1 MHLHGHKRSNI
12 NNDELLGTILECK
25 EGEKKKRE
33 GDIYLSLEHCP
44 NLARGI
50 KLVFTKEIDS
60 QQSIM
65 RNLEKISTL
74 NYCTRVTCTMGV
86 SPISST
92 TWCSESVDMMHK
104 MSEDKVQIDSIQ

>member
-1 MHLHGHKRSNI
+1 MMSY
-12 NNDELLGTILECK
+12 LGTILECN
-25 EGEKKKRE
+25 EGE
-33 GDIYLSLEHCP
+33 DIYLSLEHYP

-74 NYCTRVTCTMGV
+74 NYCTRVTYRMGV
-86 SPISST
+86 SPISSST
-92 TWCSESVDMMHK
+92 SWYSESMDMMHK
-104 MSEDKVQIDSIQ
+104 MSEEKVQIDSIQ